1 MKEAK
6 QNTPM
11 TFSELVDNT
20 VEHYTTNPRSRDG
33 DIGPCAY
40 AGPNGERCAAA
51 RLCDESVTDLEDLD
65 DHCDTEWPDVHHMA
79 TLKPEYEHFT
89 AEQIHVLQFFHDLGS
104 NWLDPYG
111 KSSGLLFLYY
121 KVDITAPRCKIAAN
135 FD

>member
-51 RLCDESVTDLEDLD
+51 RLCDESLSNFKEMD
-65 DHCDTEWPDVHHMA
+65 DMCDSTWGHVVHLA
-79 TLKPEYEHFT
+79 VLKPEYAHFT
-89 AEQIHVLQFFHDLGS
+89 VEQIQALQELHDTTE
-104 NWLDPYG
+104 NWLKPEG
-111 KSSGLLFLYY
+111 LTGTGGLSETGEQFVESIKSKF
-121 KVDITAPRCKIAAN
+121 K
-135 FD
+135 